1 MKVLSLFDGISCGQ
15 LALKKAGIKVKKY
28 YASEIDTHAI
38 KITQKNFPKTTQLGD
53 VQKIKK
59 LPEKIDLLIG
69 GSPCQGF
76 SLAGR
81 QLNFEDPR
89 SKLFF
94 DFIKILKKE
103 KPKYFLLENVKMRS
117 DIKDKI
123 SEMLGVEPIEINSK
137 DYSGQS
143 RTRLYWTNIPV
154 SKLRKKNVKLK
165 DVLEE
170 GFVDRDKAHCIDAS
184 YYKGGNLKSYFQKHR
199 RQLVFKGEISKK
211 KEKGSKLIFKQGDE
225 SFYMKNPLKK
235 PKYKYSKE
243 IYRKLS
249 PLEAERL
256 QTLPDGYTAVDGVSN
271 TQRYKAIGNG
281 WTVDVIKYLFKNI
294 GK

>member
-1 MKVLSLFDGISCGQ
+1 MRVLSLFDGISCGQ
-15 LALKKAGIKVKKY
+15 LALKKAGIKVSEY
-28 YASEIDTHAI
+28 YASEIDPHAI
-38 KITQKNFPKTTQLGD
+38 KITQKNFPKTIQIGN

-59 LPEKIDLLIG
+59 MDKKIDLLIG

-94 DFIKILKKE
+94 DFLKILKKE

-123 SEMLGVEPIEINSK
+123 SELVGVQPIEINSK

-143 RTRLYWTNIPV
+143 RTRLYWTNIPIK
-154 SKLRKKNVKLK
+154 KLTKKNVKLK

-170 GFVDRDKAHCIDAS
+170 GFVDREKAHCIDAS
-184 YYKGGNLKSYFQKHR
+184 YFKGGNLKSYFQKHR
-199 RQLVFKGEISKK
+199 RQLVFKGEISNKK
-211 KEKGSKLIFKQGDE
+211 TKDSKLIYKNGKE
-225 SFYMKNPLKK
+225 SVYMKK
-235 PKYKYSKE
+235 PKKKTNHKYSKE

-249 PLEAERL
+249 PLECERL
-256 QTLPDGYTAVDGVSN
+256 QTLPDHYTLVDGVSN

-281 WTVDVIKYLFKNI
+281 WTVNVLSQIFK
-294 GK
+294 GLK